1 MAAPQV
7 APQKIKP
14 GIAGIIIG
22 IVLIILGPVGCAAL
36 IFVPLAGV
44 LSQVT
49 DIVDSAS
56 GGNRVDSGNQQTFKL
71 DGVDNVWIFGVGS
84 TETEAGNVTVTVTD
98 SAGSSLPCST
108 VSSAAGASGTAG
120 SKAFSLVCALELKGA
135 NELVVKADGP
145 PGTQAALVN
154 VSVSA
159 GAIGGYVLGGF
170 AMALLLPL
178 IGLILLIVTAVRR
191 SKAKKLRAGMGMP
204 MGGPP
209 MGMPGMAPPPPMG
222 MPGMAPPMGAPP
234 MAPPPPM
241 GAPPM
246 SAPPAP
252 PMNAPQAP
260 PMAPPPMGAPPMTA
274 PPPPPAPPA
283 AAPDQGGWNAGGA
296 VPPPPPPAAPQ

>member
-84 TETEAGNVTVTVTD
+84 TETEAGNVSVTVTD

-135 NELVVKADGP
+135 NELVVKAEGP

-209 MGMPGMAPPPPMG
+209 MGGPPMGMPGMAPPPPMG

-234 MAPPPPM
+234 MSAPPAPPMGAPPAPPM

-246 SAPPAP
+246 SAPP
-252 PMNAPQAP
+252 
-260 PMAPPPMGAPPMTA
+260 
-274 PPPPPAPPA
+274 PPPAPPGA
-283 AAPDQGGWNAGGA
+283 AADQGGWNAGGA
-296 VPPPPPPAAPQ
+296 VPPPPPPAAPR